1 MPAEGLTDMLDGVDQ
16 SVTRAL
22 LAQVI
27 ADRVDELSPVDLA
40 HTLVD
45 ARVSDH
51 RQFVIRHRDVDEH
64 AVTLSRAVHAESLEH
79 LDGPPERVLLAGVV
93 EVHAHLGRGARLG
106 SPHRARDIS
115 EILLGEKRCDPPG
128 MPSHH
133 QSPLAPPPP
142 KLPPPPPKSPP
153 PPPPSPPP
161 PPMPPP
167 HPPGKMI
174 GPPQPREPPVHPC
187 LWTCDFKSAGTM
199 IEKSPA
205 TTMKRSASAMKPWL
219 PPRAGVAAGW
229 AWYVPAM
236 ACSMAVR
243 PAPMPSAIFPSRNR
257 GATTWRR
264 IWLDSA
270 SVSRGSRP

>member
-1 MPAEGLTDMLDGVDQ
+1 MTAEGLTDMLDGVDQ

-40 HTLVD
+40 HTLV
-45 ARVSDH
+45 AAGVSDH

-93 EVHAHLGRGARLG
+93 DVHAHLGRGARFG
-106 SPHRARDIS
+106 SPHRARDGR
-115 EILLGEKRCDPPG
+115 EILLGEKRRDPPG

-153 PPPPSPPP
+153 PPPPPPP
-161 PPMPPP
+161 PPAPPP
-167 HPPGKMI
+167 PPPDHA
-174 GPPQPREPPVHPC
+174 PPPPPTPPPPPPPPPPANPAAASEAAREDDR
-187 LWTCDFKSAGTM
+187 TA
-199 IEKSPA
+199 PA
-205 TTMKRSASAMKPWL
+205 ARATRPAL
-219 PPRAGVAAGW
+219 PPH
-229 AWYVPAM
+229 
-236 ACSMAVR
+236 VR
-243 PAPMPSAIFPSRNR
+243 LVERGNDDGEESRYDNEEQD
-257 GATTWRR
+257 T
-264 IWLDSA
+264 
-270 SVSRGSRP
+270 